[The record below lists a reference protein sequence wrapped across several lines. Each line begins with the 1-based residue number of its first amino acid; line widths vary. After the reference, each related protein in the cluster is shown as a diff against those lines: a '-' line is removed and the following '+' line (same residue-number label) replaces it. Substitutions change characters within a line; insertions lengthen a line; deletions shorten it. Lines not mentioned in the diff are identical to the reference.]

1 MSFRGGR
8 FRGRRGGGGFDSF
21 RARDP
26 SRKPPTGELYPPLE
40 GEEAKPISLP
50 LSDESKQLVAHQVD
64 FRIAMRSSPYY
75 LTRFDTVRKR
85 TRARSLPAAV
95 VPDRYSMSG
104 EDSAVSEKLDVL
116 RQFVAMVPGLQPDE
130 LINPAPYKR
139 HAKLLALKRKI
150 ERQGNGGN
158 GKGVDMDKLM
168 EEIEA
173 KEKQRAA
180 GGAAGDDDDDEN
192 GGNAGEDADDLLDGI
207 EEDEEDEDN
216 GEDDYNLDNYGS
228 DGDEFD
234 DYRAERDED
243 TY

>member
-21 RARDP
+21 RPRDP
-26 SRKPPTGELYPPLE
+26 NRKPPTGDLYPPLDE
-40 GEEAKPISLP
+40 KEEAKPITLP
-50 LSDESKQLVAHQVD
+50 LSEENRQLVAHQVD
-64 FRIAMRSSPYY
+64 FRMAMRGSPYY
-75 LTRFDTVRKR
+75 LTRFDTIRKR
-85 TRARSLPAAV
+85 SRASAASMI
-95 VPDRYSMSG
+95 PDRYGMSG
-104 EDSAVSEKLDVL
+104 ENSATSEKLDVL
-116 RQFVAMVPGLQPDE
+116 KQFVVMTPGLQPDE
-130 LINPAPYKR
+130 LINPVPYKR

-150 ERQGNGGN
+150 ERQGS
-158 GKGVDMDKLM
+158 GKNVDMDKLM

-180 GGAAGDDDDDEN
+180 GAAAGDEEDDEN
-192 GGNAGEDADDLLDGI
+192 NPAGEDVDDLFDGI

-243 TY
+243 AY